1 MPAMARAPTPSADSS
16 LPVSSPLSRR
26 AVRRIQ
32 KIIQVTRT
40 TATTDVIAS
49 NSSRDCVS
57 ASSVVSV

>member
-1 MPAMARAPTPSADSS
+1 MPATARVPTPSAASS

-49 NSSRDCVS
+49 NSSRDR
-57 ASSVVSV
+57 